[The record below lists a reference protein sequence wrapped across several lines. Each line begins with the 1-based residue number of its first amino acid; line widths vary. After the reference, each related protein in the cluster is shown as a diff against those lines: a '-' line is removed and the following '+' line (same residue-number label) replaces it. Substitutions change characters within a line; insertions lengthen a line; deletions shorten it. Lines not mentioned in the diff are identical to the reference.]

1 MRKQLGLALRLRLG
15 FINRSMVRAW
25 MSNNNYYSTSVVR
38 VESAIVCKLLW
49 SDYGQGNLTVQIRV
63 WLN

>member
-25 MSNNNYYSTSVVR
+25 MSTSVVR

-49 SDYGQGNLTVQIRV
+49 SDYGQGKLTVQIRV